1 VTVKCYPERVCIY
14 LQDTLIARHTRS
26 YDRRQDI
33 SDPDHEQRLLDQRKS
48 AREQRLLSQFLA
60 LCHPAA
66 AYYEG
71 LTARRLDARSH
82 LRKILALAQIYGN
95 EAAAPAVED
104 ALSFNAFS
112 SEYIAHL
119 LQARARSKAEPVSP
133 LSLTRRADLL
143 ELDLPEPD
151 LSVYEAKIHE

>member
-1 VTVKCYPERVCIY
+1 MVFSDNAKY
-14 LQDTLIARHTRS
+14 LVFI
-26 YDRRQDI
+26 
-33 SDPDHEQRLLDQRKS
+33 
-48 AREQRLLSQFLA
+48 SQFLA
-60 LCHPAA
+60 LCHHAA

-95 EAAAPAVED
+95 EATARAVED

-119 LQARARSKAEPVSP
+119 LQARARSKTEPISP

-143 ELDLPEPD
+143 ELIESGVRDPGTVITIGETI
-151 LSVYEAKIHE
+151 SSAV